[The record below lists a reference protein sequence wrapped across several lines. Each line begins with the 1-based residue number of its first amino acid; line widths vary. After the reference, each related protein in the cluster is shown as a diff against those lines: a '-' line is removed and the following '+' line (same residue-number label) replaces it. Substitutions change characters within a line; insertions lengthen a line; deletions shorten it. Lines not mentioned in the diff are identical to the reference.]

1 MGALWTTIGGSMP
14 IDFKRL
20 TEEME
25 RERAD
30 PEYKA
35 QKEEQRRLRQ
45 AQQKSPMQ
53 RRTEQRRQSE
63 MNGTQTNTTE
73 EAFDDLDIL
82 VPAAGDDYQETIPA
96 GMYSARLI
104 KFKRVPKPDWKLKG
118 DEETD
123 DDRHQF
129 EWGFQITGGDY
140 DGIKLN
146 DYTNISWHEKAT
158 AHKHAAA
165 LLGVPALTP
174 DVALSTRA
182 LAGKPCQLWVVEK
195 PTKKDPAVFRN
206 WIDKVVSIPAPR
218 PRPQRPPQP
227 SQAPPVQL
235 KGYPPPDGDA
245 EFWDVIPEP
254 TA

>member
-1 MGALWTTIGGSMP
+1 
-14 IDFKRL
+14 
-20 TEEME
+20 
-25 RERAD
+25 
-30 PEYKA
+30 
-35 QKEEQRRLRQ
+35 
-45 AQQKSPMQ
+45 
-53 RRTEQRRQSE
+53 
-63 MNGTQTNTTE
+63 MNGTQTNTTA
-73 EAFDDLDIL
+73 EAFDDLDIV
-82 VPAAGDDYQETIPA
+82 VPAGGDDFQETIPA

-165 LLGVPALTP
+165 LLGVPTLTP

-182 LAGKPCQLWVVEK
+182 LAGRPCLLWVVEK
-195 PTKKDPAVFRN
+195 PTKRDPNVMRN
-206 WIDKVVSIPAPR
+206 WIDKVTVQAAPR
-218 PRPQRPPQP
+218 PRPQRAQNGT
-227 SQAPPVQL
+227 QAPAVQL
-235 KGYPPPDGDA
+235 AGYPADED
-245 EFWDVIPEP
+245 EITF
-254 TA
+254 